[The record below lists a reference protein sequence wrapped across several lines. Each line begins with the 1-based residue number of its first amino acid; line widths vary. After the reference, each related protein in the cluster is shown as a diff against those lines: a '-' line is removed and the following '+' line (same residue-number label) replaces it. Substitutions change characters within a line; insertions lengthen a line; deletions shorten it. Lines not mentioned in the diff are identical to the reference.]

1 MFRKK
6 FSEIK
11 IGFFVLIAI
20 VIVISTIFWV
30 KGFLVTKD
38 QVDLNVY
45 FQQISGLNAGDPVT
59 VKGVTM
65 GRVTSIEL
73 DGDSV
78 KVEFT
83 LDESVKLKDDYNIE
97 IAILELMGGK
107 QLYITPGK
115 NPNNIDITKPLIGN
129 NSADLSSI
137 IKSVAELSTDVKS
150 LINNF
155 SKTNENLNE
164 VLVNIND
171 IVGDGQMKRDL
182 KSTVSNVEV
191 TSRNLNALVSEN
203 RLSLRNLT
211 NKADYTIDNVNE
223 VMDENSPELNSTLKE
238 MHVLTTKVDT
248 LITNLNLIV
257 ADIQNQKGSVGKLM
271 YDEEFYEN
279 INKALLEIERLTKKI
294 RKDGIK
300 INLF

>member
-115 NPNNIDITKPLIGN
+115 SPNEIDNTKSLSGN

-150 LINNF
+150 LIKNF

-211 NKADYTIDNVNE
+211 TKADYTIDNVNE

-238 MHVLTTKVDT
+238 MHILTTKVDT

>member
-1 MFRKK
+1 MFKKK

-11 IGFFVLIAI
+11 VGFFVLIAI
-20 VIVISTIFWV
+20 VIVISAIFWV

-45 FQQISGLNAGDPVT
+45 FQQVSGLNVGDPVT
-59 VKGVTM
+59 VKGVRM
-65 GRVTSIEL
+65 GRVNSIEL

-83 LDESVKLKDDYNIE
+83 LDESVKLKEDYKIE

-115 NPNNIDITKPLIGN
+115 SPNEISNTKSLSGN
-129 NSADLSSI
+129 NSTDFSSI

-150 LINNF
+150 LIKNF
-155 SKTNENLNE
+155 SKTNENLND

-171 IVGDGQMKRDL
+171 IVGDGQMKRNL
-182 KSTVSNVEV
+182 KSTISNVEV
-191 TSRNLNALVSEN
+191 TSRNLNSLVSEN

-211 NKADYTIDNVNE
+211 KKADYTIDNVNE
-223 VMDENSPELNSTLKE
+223 VMDENSPEINSTLKE
-238 MHVLTTKVDT
+238 MHILTTKVDT

>member
-1 MFRKK
+1 MFKKK

-11 IGFFVLIAI
+11 VGFFVLIAI
-20 VIVISTIFWV
+20 VIVISAIFWV

-45 FQQISGLNAGDPVT
+45 FQQVSGLNVGDPVT
-59 VKGVTM
+59 VKGVRM
-65 GRVTSIEL
+65 GRVNSIEL

-83 LDESVKLKDDYNIE
+83 LDESVKLKEDYKIE

-115 NPNNIDITKPLIGN
+115 SPNEINNTKPLSGN
-129 NSADLSSI
+129 NSTDFSSI

-150 LINNF
+150 LIKNF
-155 SKTNENLNE
+155 SKTNENLND

-171 IVGDGQMKRDL
+171 IVGDGQMKRNL
-182 KSTVSNVEV
+182 KSTISNVEV
-191 TSRNLNALVSEN
+191 TSRNLNSLVSEN

-211 NKADYTIDNVNE
+211 KKADYTIDNVNE
-223 VMDENSPELNSTLKE
+223 VMDENSPEINSTLKE
-238 MHVLTTKVDT
+238 MHILTTKVDT

-257 ADIQNQKGSVGKLM
+257 TDIQNQKGSVGKLM

>member
-1 MFRKK
+1 MFKKK

-11 IGFFVLIAI
+11 VGFFVLIAI
-20 VIVISTIFWV
+20 VIVISAIFWV

-45 FQQISGLNAGDPVT
+45 FQQVSGLNVGDPVT
-59 VKGVTM
+59 VKGVRM
-65 GRVTSIEL
+65 GRVNSIEL

-83 LDESVKLKDDYNIE
+83 LDESVKLKEDYKIE

-115 NPNNIDITKPLIGN
+115 SPNEINNTKPLSGN
-129 NSADLSSI
+129 NSTDFSSI

-150 LINNF
+150 LIKSF
-155 SKTNENLNE
+155 SKTNENLND

-171 IVGDGQMKRDL
+171 IVGDGQMKRNL
-182 KSTVSNVEV
+182 KSTISNVEV
-191 TSRNLNALVSEN
+191 TSRNLNSLVSEN

-211 NKADYTIDNVNE
+211 KKADYTIDNVNE
-223 VMDENSPELNSTLKE
+223 VMDENSPEINSTLKE
-238 MHVLTTKVDT
+238 MHILTTKVDT

>member
-6 FSEIK
+6 FAEIK
-11 IGFFVLIAI
+11 VGFFVLIAI
-20 VIVISTIFWV
+20 IIVISSIFWV

-38 QVDLNVY
+38 QVDLDVY
-45 FQQISGLNAGDPVT
+45 FQQISGLNVGDPVT

-65 GRVTSIEL
+65 GRVNSIEL
-73 DGDSV
+73 NGDSV

-83 LDESVKLKDDYNIE
+83 LDESVKLKEDYKIE

-115 NPNNIDITKPLIGN
+115 SPIEIDNSKPLMGN
-129 NSADLSSI
+129 NSTDFSSI
-137 IKSVAELSTDVKS
+137 IKSVSELSTDVKS
-150 LINNF
+150 LIQNF

-191 TSRNLNALVSEN
+191 TSRNLNSLVSEN

-211 NKADYTIDNVNE
+211 TKADYTIDNVNE
-223 VMDENSPELNSTLKE
+223 IMDENSPELNSTLKE
-238 MHVLTTKVDT
+238 MHILTTKVDT

-257 ADIQNQKGSVGKLM
+257 GDIQNRKGSVGKLM

-279 INKALLEIERLTKKI
+279 INKTLLEIERLTKKI

>member
-20 VIVISTIFWV
+20 VIVISTIFWA

-83 LDESVKLKDDYNIE
+83 LDESVKLKEDYIIE

-115 NPNNIDITKPLIGN
+115 SPNNIDITKPLIGN
-129 NSADLSSI
+129 NSDDLSTI
-137 IKSVAELSTDVKS
+137 IKSVSELSTDVKS
-150 LINNF
+150 LIKKF

-182 KSTVSNVEV
+182 KNTISNVEV
-191 TSRNLNALVSEN
+191 TSRNLNSLVSEN

-211 NKADYTIDNVNE
+211 TKADYTIDNVNE
-223 VMDENSPELNSTLKE
+223 MMDENSPELNSTLKE
-238 MHVLTTKVDT
+238 MHILTTKVDT

-257 ADIQNQKGSVGKLM
+257 ADIQNRKGSVGKLM
-271 YDEEFYEN
+271 YDEEFYDN
-279 INKALLEIERLTKKI
+279 INKTLLEIERLTKKI

>member
-1 MFRKK
+1 MFKKK

-11 IGFFVLIAI
+11 VGFFVLIAI
-20 VIVISTIFWV
+20 VIVISAIFWV

-45 FQQISGLNAGDPVT
+45 FQQVSGLNVGDPVT
-59 VKGVTM
+59 VKGVRM
-65 GRVTSIEL
+65 GRVNSIEL

-83 LDESVKLKDDYNIE
+83 LDESVKLKEDYKIE

-115 NPNNIDITKPLIGN
+115 SPNEINNTKPLSGN
-129 NSADLSSI
+129 NSTDFSSI

-150 LINNF
+150 LIQNF
-155 SKTNENLNE
+155 SKTNENLND

-171 IVGDGQMKRDL
+171 IVGDGQMKRNL
-182 KSTVSNVEV
+182 KSTISNVEV
-191 TSRNLNALVSEN
+191 TSRNLNSLVSEN

-211 NKADYTIDNVNE
+211 KKADYTIDNVNE
-223 VMDENSPELNSTLKE
+223 VMDENSPEINSTLKE
-238 MHVLTTKVDT
+238 MHILTTKVDT

-257 ADIQNQKGSVGKLM
+257 TDIQNQKGSVGKLM

>member
-1 MFRKK
+1 MFKKK

-11 IGFFVLIAI
+11 VGFFVLIAI
-20 VIVISTIFWV
+20 VIVISAIFWV

-38 QVDLNVY
+38 QADLNVY
-45 FQQISGLNAGDPVT
+45 FQQVSGLNVGDPVT
-59 VKGVTM
+59 VKGVRM
-65 GRVTSIEL
+65 GRVNSIEL

-83 LDESVKLKDDYNIE
+83 LDESVKLKEDYKIE

-115 NPNNIDITKPLIGN
+115 SPNEINNTKPLSGN
-129 NSADLSSI
+129 NSTDFSSI

-150 LINNF
+150 LIKNF
-155 SKTNENLNE
+155 SKTNENLND
-164 VLVNIND
+164 VLVNINE
-171 IVGDGQMKRDL
+171 IVGDGQMKRNL
-182 KSTVSNVEV
+182 KSTISNVEV
-191 TSRNLNALVSEN
+191 TSRNLNSLVSEN

-211 NKADYTIDNVNE
+211 KKADYTIDNVNE
-223 VMDENSPELNSTLKE
+223 VMDENSPEINSTLKE
-238 MHVLTTKVDT
+238 MHILTTKVDT

-257 ADIQNQKGSVGKLM
+257 TDIQNQKGSVGKLM